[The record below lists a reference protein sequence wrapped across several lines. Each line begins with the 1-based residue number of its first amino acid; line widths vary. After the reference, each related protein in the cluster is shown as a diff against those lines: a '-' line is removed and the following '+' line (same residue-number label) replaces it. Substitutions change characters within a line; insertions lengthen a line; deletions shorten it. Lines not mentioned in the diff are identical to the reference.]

1 MFTLPFT
8 TKTDNIFGSKMYKT
22 HHHTFWNSIFSHCL
36 SSFQV
41 KIDGSR
47 MNSSKFNTLIGDL
60 LVDSNASLVSS
71 SCIKLLLAASNQISS
86 LLNNFTFDY
95 TFKVMFLK
103 KWEKKLTDQVMVGM
117 LTKLNSFFQNLF
129 NMTEK
134 YSLRIKHSFTV
145 CS

>member
-1 MFTLPFT
+1 
-8 TKTDNIFGSKMYKT
+8 
-22 HHHTFWNSIFSHCL
+22 
-36 SSFQV
+36 
-41 KIDGSR
+41 

-95 TFKVMFLK
+95 TFKVMCLK

-117 LTKLNSFFQNLF
+117 LTKLNSFFQKLF
-129 NMTEK
+129 DMTNSEK
-134 YSLRIKHSFTV
+134 YFLPIKHSNTV

>member
-1 MFTLPFT
+1 
-8 TKTDNIFGSKMYKT
+8 
-22 HHHTFWNSIFSHCL
+22 
-36 SSFQV
+36 
-41 KIDGSR
+41 

-95 TFKVMFLK
+95 TFKVMCLK

-117 LTKLNSFFQNLF
+117 FTKLNSFFQNLF

>member
-1 MFTLPFT
+1 M
-8 TKTDNIFGSKMYKT
+8 
-22 HHHTFWNSIFSHCL
+22 
-36 SSFQV
+36 

-129 NMTEK
+129 NMTN
-134 YSLRIKHSFTV
+134 I
-145 CS
+145 